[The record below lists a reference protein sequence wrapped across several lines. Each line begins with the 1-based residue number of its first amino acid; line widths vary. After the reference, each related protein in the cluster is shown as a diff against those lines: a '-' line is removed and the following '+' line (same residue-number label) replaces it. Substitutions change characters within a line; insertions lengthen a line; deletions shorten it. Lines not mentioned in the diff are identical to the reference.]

1 MHGTED
7 AAMTDDAK
15 ALAAECLQAADACHD
30 EDPPRGAMLLR
41 RIDPA
46 ALDAS
51 QRPLYAFLLN
61 HVLSEKLGQHR
72 EAWQSQQ
79 ALLDAAG
86 PQAPLPL
93 LRHAAAAA
101 RLAGDAAGEDRL
113 TARLAAAAGVGPA
126 QASDLVELAAASF
139 RVPSLQADAAGE
151 AAMAALA
158 ALRGV
163 AWQRPSGLDA
173 AAAALTSNMA
183 SDLGERPVQE
193 LRSTPL
199 RLAMAEAAT
208 LAQGFWHR
216 AGQWVQHE
224 RAHYLRA
231 LVANALGDTS
241 EAELQ
246 ARAGLVLLENF
257 DQEQQE
263 RVDQAFLRSE
273 LAHAMARQ
281 GRAADAQVERAQADA
296 LVEALDDEEISA
308 WYRRRLARQAALD
321 TAAG

>member
-1 MHGTED
+1 
-7 AAMTDDAK
+7 MTDDAK
-15 ALAAECLQAADACHD
+15 ALATDCLQAADDCHD
-30 EDPPRGAMLLR
+30 EDPPRGASLLR

-61 HVLSEKLGQHR
+61 HVLSEKLGLHL
-72 EAWQSQQ
+72 EAWQGQQ
-79 ALLDAAG
+79 AVLESAG

-113 TARLAAAAGVGPA
+113 TARLATAAGTGPA
-126 QASDLVELAAASF
+126 QACDLVGLAATSF
-139 RVPSLQADAAGE
+139 RVPALAAEAAGE
-151 AAMAALA
+151 AAMGALA
-158 ALRGV
+158 PLRGV
-163 AWQRPSGLDA
+163 AWQRASGLDA
-173 AAAALTSNMA
+173 AAGILTNNIA
-183 SDLGERPVQE
+183 SDLAERAPHE

-231 LVANALGDTS
+231 LVANALGDAA

-246 ARAGLVLLENF
+246 ARAGLVLLESF
-257 DQEQQE
+257 DREQQE
-263 RVDQAFLRSE
+263 RVDQAFLRLE
-273 LAHAMARQ
+273 LSHALARQ
-281 GRAADAQVERAQADA
+281 GQAVDAQVERTQADA
-296 LVEALDDEEISA
+296 LVEALDDPSISA
-308 WYRRRLARQAALD
+308 WYGRRVARQATLD
-321 TAAG
+321 AAA

>member
-1 MHGTED
+1 MHGKED
-7 AAMTDDAK
+7 AAMNDDPRS
-15 ALAAECLQAADACHD
+15 LAGGLLQAVDACHD
-30 EDPPRGAMLLR
+30 EDPPRGAELLR

-61 HVLSEKLGQHR
+61 HVLAEKLGQHL
-72 EAWQSQQ
+72 EAWQGQQ
-79 ALLDAAG
+79 ALLEAAG

-101 RLAGDAAGEDRL
+101 RLAGNAAGEDRL

-126 QASDLVELAAASF
+126 QAAELVGLAAASF
-139 RVPSLQADAAGE
+139 RVPSLSADAAGE

-158 ALRGV
+158 PLRGV
-163 AWQRPSGLDA
+163 AWQRANGLDA
-173 AAAALTSNMA
+173 AAGALTNNIA
-183 SDLGERPVQE
+183 NDLAERRVPE

-208 LAQGFWHR
+208 LAQTLWHR

-231 LVANALGDTS
+231 LVANALGDPA

-257 DQEQQE
+257 DHEQQE

-273 LAHAMARQ
+273 LAHALRRQ
-281 GRAADAQVERAQADA
+281 GREADAQVERAQAEA
-296 LVEALDDEEISA
+296 LVEALDDEAISA
-308 WYRRRLARQAALD
+308 WFGRRVKRQAVLD
-321 TAAG
+321 GAQ

>member
-1 MHGTED
+1 
-7 AAMTDDAK
+7 MTDDAK
-15 ALAAECLQAADACHD
+15 ALATDCLQAADACHD

-61 HVLSEKLGQHR
+61 HVLSEKLGQHL
-72 EAWQSQQ
+72 EAWQGQQ
-79 ALLDAAG
+79 ALLAAAG
-86 PQAPLPL
+86 PQPPLPL

-113 TARLAAAAGVGPA
+113 TARLASAAGVGPA
-126 QASDLVELAAASF
+126 QASELVGLAATSF
-139 RVPSLQADAAGE
+139 RLPALAGDAAGE

-158 ALRGV
+158 PLRGV
-163 AWQRPSGLDA
+163 AWQKTSGLDA
-173 AAAALTSNMA
+173 AAGALTNNIS
-183 SDLGERPVQE
+183 SDLAERPVAQ

-208 LAQGFWHR
+208 LAQTFWHR
-216 AGQWVQHE
+216 AGKWVQHE
-224 RAHYLRA
+224 RAHYLRS
-231 LVANALGDTS
+231 LVANALGDAD

-257 DQEQQE
+257 DHECTE

-273 LAHAMARQ
+273 LAHSLARQ
-281 GRAADAQVERAQADA
+281 GKQADAQVEQAQADA
-296 LVEALDDEEISA
+296 LVEALDDPSISA
-308 WYRRRLARQAALD
+308 WYGRRVARQAALD
-321 TAAG
+321 APG